1 MKKEK
6 TARESRL
13 ETAMRIV
20 GILVWI
26 AIIVFVFL
34 RRDRITVE
42 AVLERV
48 PENRWDAALLK
59 RAGKRSLPP

>member
-1 MKKEK
+1 MKKEN

-26 AIIVFVFL
+26 GLIVFVFL
-34 RRDRITVE
+34 RRDRITV
-42 AVLERV
+42 
-48 PENRWDAALLK
+48 
-59 RAGKRSLPP
+59 